1 MNQER
6 REFLKK
12 AYRIGGMAALYSLG
26 VVEEAIS
33 WGVLPAVVS
42 KTVSWAAWDE
52 SSESGLASNDT
63 FVCLMEN
70 KVSGGNETGQGG
82 GLSGVDLVLTQAG
95 NVAGASGSP
104 PKRIFDNVDDN
115 MTWTTTAM
123 QNWFSGTTFTLIEKV
138 DTYADVTE
146 TKPNIWANGVE
157 YCYVSVEAG
166 SGLTIFYKDGTT
178 TSNGAVITA
187 NNVPTTGTVY
197 FYLWADG
204 IDVRWGF
211 STTKADKL
219 SDIAAGDR
227 ALLNIALNFT
237 PANIAGTGYA
247 VSAGAERTNMNVH
260 YIIASKLNLIDNSS

>member
-1 MNQER
+1 MNLER

-26 VVEEAIS
+26 AVEEAMS

-42 KTVSWAAWDE
+42 KTVSWADWDE
-52 SSESGLASNDT
+52 TAEIGLATEDT

-82 GLSGVDLVLTQAG
+82 GLSGADLVLTQNG

-104 PKRIFDNVDDN
+104 PKRAFDNADDN
-115 MTWTTTAM
+115 MIWTDTAM
-123 QNWFSGTTFTLIEKV
+123 QNWFGGDTFTLIEKV

-146 TKPNIWANGVE
+146 TEPNIWADGAE

-166 SGLTIFYKDGTT
+166 SGLTILYKDGTT
-178 TSNGAVITA
+178 TSNAVVITA

-197 FYLWADG
+197 FYIWADG

-211 STTKADKL
+211 STTKANKL

-227 ALLNIALNFT
+227 ALLNIALDFT
-237 PANIAGTGYA
+237 PASINGTGYA
-247 VSAGAERTNMNVH
+247 VSAGARRSDMNVH
-260 YIIASKLNLIDNSS
+260 YIVASKLNLIDNSS